1 MEPDAAKRHQ
11 EQQQPSS
18 AAEYTPSIV
27 SPDSSQL
34 SQQAPAWTSPD
45 PGSSSR
51 ISGTFEFT
59 SAPSDISVPSFDPA
73 IAAFADMSFAQ
84 PPVASPYM
92 QDGKSAPTGSSQA
105 QQPDCFQRRDVHDKK
120 RFKTDP
126 DTPALDSI
134 DYWINFDDDWDR
146 LGSVEIDYSK
156 RNDPIYNTR
165 AAAVASTMPA
175 LGSGV
180 YSTAVAPFR
189 EEDFIDD
196 TAFDHTLSEDE
207 DAFES
212 THHGD
217 QLSAIDGRVPPA
229 PAGPAPQGDKNFESS
244 PRAWS
249 RPDDGMRS
257 EPMMEA
263 TPRQMSGNNIWE
275 AMPRGANH
283 TLSPD
288 EQRRLLEIALNTGRM
303 PGSFIPPNGF
313 GIGFGAGLGARPP
326 AEFEKRSSLST
337 ERPSATPS
345 WTSRGDEASEGAQK
359 QQGKK
364 PAAPKAGPTKKHGE
378 TGKPKSADRIAHNDV
393 ERKYRTNLKVKIA
406 ELRDAVPALQSPN
419 ADADSEGGSGNQGTP
434 KVSKGTV
441 LTKATE
447 YIQQLEQRNKTIM
460 QEHQQLARRLQAFET
475 LFDNANRPDMMMPNH
490 SMTLFDPRGFC

>member
-1 MEPDAAKRHQ
+1 MDLDAAKQLQ
-11 EQQQPSS
+11 EQQQSTS
-18 AAEYTPSIV
+18 AANQTPSVV
-27 SPDSSQL
+27 SPDSSSQPP
-34 SQQAPAWTSPD
+34 QQASAWNSPT

-51 ISGTFEFT
+51 ISSTFEFT
-59 SAPSDISVPSFDPA
+59 SAPSDVTIPSFDPA
-73 IAAFADMSFAQ
+73 IAAFADMSFTQ
-84 PPVASPYM
+84 PHVPSPYL
-92 QDGKSAPTGSSQA
+92 QDRKSLPTGA
-105 QQPDCFQRRDVHDKK
+105 NVGQQPECFQRRDMHDKK
-120 RFKTDP
+120 RFKADP

-134 DYWINFDDDWDR
+134 DYWINFDDDWDKM
-146 LGSVEIDYSK
+146 GSVEIDYSK
-156 RNDPIYNTR
+156 RNDPIYNRTGT
-165 AAAVASTMPA
+165 VASTMPG
-175 LGSGV
+175 LGSGL

-196 TAFDHTLSEDE
+196 TAFDQTLSDDE
-207 DAFES
+207 DVFDSAH
-212 THHGD
+212 TGD
-217 QLSAIDGRVPPA
+217 QVSDMGSMAAPPQ
-229 PAGPAPQGDKNFESS
+229 PVPAPQNDGSLQAS
-244 PRAWS
+244 PQGWNRADAS
-249 RPDDGMRS
+249 VHS
-257 EPMMEA
+257 EPMMED
-263 TPRQMSGNNIWE
+263 TPRQMRGDIWD
-275 AMPRGANH
+275 AVPRGANQ

-326 AEFEKRSSLST
+326 AEFEKRSSVSVD
-337 ERPSATPS
+337 RPSETPS
-345 WTSRGDEASEGAQK
+345 WTSKGDEASERAQK

-364 PAAPKAGPTKKHGE
+364 PSIAKAGPSKKPGE
-378 TGKPKSADRIAHNDV
+378 TAKPKSADRIAHNDV

-419 ADADSEGGSGNQGTP
+419 AEGDSDGGNGNQGTP

-475 LFDNANRPDMMMPNH
+475 LFNSANRPDLMMPNH